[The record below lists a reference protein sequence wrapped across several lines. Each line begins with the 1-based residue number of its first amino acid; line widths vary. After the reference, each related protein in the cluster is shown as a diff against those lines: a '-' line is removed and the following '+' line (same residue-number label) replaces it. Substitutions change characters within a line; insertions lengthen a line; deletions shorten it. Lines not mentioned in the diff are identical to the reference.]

1 MARQS
6 IPILNLQDYLSED
19 ETRKDKFVQELGEAL
34 IDIGFFSLTGH
45 GIELDHIDKAYAV
58 AEEFFTLPAEIKA
71 KYENQD
77 GPKQRGHIP
86 FGIEAAKG
94 NPTPD
99 LKEFWQTGRT
109 LSENN
114 PHFDS
119 IPPNLVPTPTYQSFN
134 PPLMDCIKRWTS
146 LVSCYWRPVLC
157 ISAKKKTVYRKYG
170 TGRKH
175 NLTCYSLSTI
185 AEDADPNAVRAAQH
199 EDINFITL
207 LVGATADGLEVMDH
221 DGSWIAVEGKHDHI
235 IVDTGD
241 MIQNITNGFYKSIT
255 HRVVNPEDAKGD
267 RYSIPSSHPRPDV
280 DLFQDLNS
288 STEQA
293 EKPSTPTLRLGNTW
307 NNDFE
312 KSDCKRTSHPSQ
324 EVFRCAFKISLHT
337 NAMV

>member
-1 MARQS
+1 MARTS
-6 IPILNLQDYLSED
+6 IPVLNLQDYVSND
-19 ETRKDKFVQELGEAL
+19 ESRRNKFVQELGEAL

-45 GIELDHIDKAYAV
+45 GIDLDHIDKAYSV
-58 AEEFFTLPAEIKA
+58 SEKFFALPAATKA

-99 LKEFWQTGRT
+99 LKEFWQTGRS
-109 LSENN
+109 LSPDN

-119 IPPNLVPTPTYQSFN
+119 IPPNIWPDADLPEFQDTIDGLYKEMDHLGVLLLEACALYLGKDKNWFVDMAQDGNTILRVIHY
-134 PPLMDCIKRWTS
+134 PP
-146 LVSCYWRPVLC
+146 
-157 ISAKKKTVYRKYG
+157 
-170 TGRKH
+170 
-175 NLTCYSLSTI
+175 I

-241 MIQNITNGFYKSIT
+241 MIQNITNGLYKAIT

-267 RYSIPSSHPRPDV
+267 RYSMPLFVHPRPDV
-280 DLFQDLNS
+280 DLTPRPEFFDR
-288 STEQA
+288 TGGEA
-293 EKPSTPTLRLGNTW
+293 KYPSITAGEYLAQRLREIGLQK
-307 NNDFE
+307 D
-312 KSDCKRTSHPSQ
+312 
-324 EVFRCAFKISLHT
+324 
-337 NAMV
+337 